1 MLLNLANI
9 AMAKSGK
16 EPGGTGCCQKSNVFS
31 AKVRG
36 EVMEQKGGV
45 ANVRSVVNQPLSSH
59 SSVIRATV
67 GVLLV
72 SSNDDLRRN
81 LASKLRS
88 TRWNV
93 QEAISGAS
101 ALEKIHH
108 GAVSLVLLDPALS
121 DLKVEEFREILET
134 GYPGIEVI
142 PVNSH
147 TGQPMLASP
156 SPDSPCFDLVREV
169 ERGAPLNLDA
179 KRASL
184 AAAVDAGTD
193 NSLPGF
199 VGSAPSVQRLCTM
212 VRLVAQRDTSVLI
225 TGESGTGKDLVA
237 NAIHQ
242 LSPRRN
248 KPFVVI
254 NCAAI
259 PEPLLE
265 AELFGFVKGAF
276 TGAIQSR
283 LGRIH
288 VAQGGTLFLDEI
300 GDFPLGLQAKLL
312 RFAEQGEVQR
322 LGSTDT
328 FRVDVRV
335 IAATNANLRKLVQE
349 RAFRED
355 LFYRLS
361 VFPIELP
368 PLRDRMSDLSSLIQA
383 FLTKLCPHNVV
394 LSPEAAEILEHHS
407 WPGNVREVRNVIE
420 RASILA
426 GTGREIR
433 PEHIVI

>member
-1 MLLNLANI
+1 M
-9 AMAKSGK
+9 SGL
-16 EPGGTGCCQKSNVFS
+16 
-31 AKVRG
+31 
-36 EVMEQKGGV
+36 
-45 ANVRSVVNQPLSSH
+45 VVNQPLPSH
-59 SSVIRATV
+59 GPIAGAAV

-72 SSNDDLRRN
+72 SSNDDLRRT
-81 LASKLRS
+81 LASKLQS
-88 TRWNV
+88 PRWDV

-101 ALEKIHH
+101 ALERIHS
-108 GAVSLVLLDPALS
+108 GSVSLILLDPALT
-121 DLKVEEFREILET
+121 DLKADEFREILESD
-134 GYPGIEVI
+134 YPGVEII

-156 SPDSPCFDLVREV
+156 LPDSACFDLVREV
-169 ERGAPLNLDA
+169 ERGAPLNFE
-179 KRASL
+179 
-184 AAAVDAGTD
+184 AAHSSFATAVEGRPED
-193 NSLPGF
+193 SLPGF
-199 VGSAPSVQRLCTM
+199 VGSAPCVQRLCTM
-212 VRLVAQRDTSVLI
+212 VRLVAQRDTTVLL
-225 TGESGTGKDLVA
+225 TGESGTGKDLIA

-242 LSPRRN
+242 LSPRRH

-276 TGAIQSR
+276 TGAMQSR
-283 LGRIH
+283 VGRIH

-335 IAATNANLRKLVQE
+335 IAATNVNLRKLVQE
-349 RAFRED
+349 RGFRED

-368 PLRDRMSDLSSLIQA
+368 PLRERMSDLNSLIQA
-383 FLTKLCPHNVV
+383 FLAKFCPHNVV
-394 LSPEAAEILEHHS
+394 LSPEAADVLSHHT
-407 WPGNVREVRNVIE
+407 WPGNVREVRNVVE
-420 RASILA
+420 RASILVGA
-426 GTGREIR
+426 GREIR